1 MRTLGVPPGVLVC
14 TAEVG
19 GLERFLPPTGCYA
32 GLCRGL
38 DRRPLRSD
46 ELSRLVRSELRIR
59 RPKFE
64 SFVAIELSE
73 HEMTPTDRPPGV
85 QFVLRTGRCTHS
97 SGDVRGVSSEIA
109 STTLGA
115 RSDRDSEGQMTDVL
129 ARDLRAL
136 TRGQVLAP
144 RDDGYESARA
154 AYNALATGRPAYIF
168 RPADVPDIVAAVRWA
183 VESDLAIGVRGGA
196 HSVAG
201 HSSPEGA
208 LLVDLSR
215 WRGATVDP
223 VAQTA
228 DALGG

>member
-109 STTLGA
+109 STTLGVVP
-115 RSDRDSEGQMTDVL
+115 TD
-129 ARDLRAL
+129 
-136 TRGQVLAP
+136 
-144 RDDGYESARA
+144 
-154 AYNALATGRPAYIF
+154 
-168 RPADVPDIVAAVRWA
+168 
-183 VESDLAIGVRGGA
+183 
-196 HSVAG
+196 
-201 HSSPEGA
+201 
-208 LLVDLSR
+208 LVDESR
-215 WRGATVDP
+215 HRGLPAEPGVGTALIVGVDP
-223 VAQTA
+223 R
-228 DALGG
+228 